1 MFGQCGDCD
10 LDFEANVAIDWVGQK
25 CSHCGGDVHLL
36 VRDGKP
42 VEAAKVPQ
50 TQVERLLLT
59 TTTSVAYVMRSQ
71 ADRKY
76 VYKHL
81 MALAT
86 EQESEGKLTAA
97 EAALVR
103 SKVEEF
109 WGVDGIRDREYKA
122 LTRFERRAR
131 AA

>member
-1 MFGQCGDCD
+1 MP
-10 LDFEANVAIDWVGQK
+10 IDWIGQV
-25 CSHCGGDVHLL
+25 CSHCGGEVRILM
-36 VRDGKP
+36 RDGKP
-42 VEAAKVPQ
+42 VEAAKVPA

-71 ADRKY
+71 ADRKA

-81 MALAT
+81 MAMAA
-86 EQESEGKLTAA
+86 EGQRDRKLTAT
-97 EAALVR
+97 EADLVR

-122 LTRFERRAR
+122 LTPAERRAR